1 MDILIATVFIF
12 SAAALRL
19 LPHAPNFAP
28 IAAVALFAGAV
39 LPRRWSLVIPF
50 GAMLLSDAI
59 IGFYQVPV
67 MASVYAAFALTVLL
81 GWWSRRQ
88 NDRVVS
94 TLGASL
100 TGSVLFFLVTNAA
113 VWRWGGLYPQ
123 TAAGLLQS
131 YALGVP
137 FFRNTLASDLFYT
150 TVLFGSYVAI
160 TWAVRHRHWLKDRQM
175 LRSPR

>member
-1 MDILIATVFIF
+1 MEILIATALIF
-12 SAAALRL
+12 FAAALRL

-67 MASVYAAFALTVLL
+67 MLSVYSVFALIVLF
-81 GWWSRRQ
+81 GWWSRGQ
-88 NDRVVS
+88 KERVLG

-100 TGSVLFFLVTNAA
+100 LGSIVFFLVTNAA

-123 TAAGLLQS
+123 TLAGLLQS

-137 FFRNTLASDLFYT
+137 FFRNTLAGDLFYT
-150 TVLFGSYVAI
+150 TVLFGSYAVV
-160 TWAVRHRHWLKDRQM
+160 TWAVRHRRWLWDRRVVTG
-175 LRSPR
+175 LR

>member
-1 MDILIATVFIF
+1 MEILIATALIF
-12 SAAALRL
+12 FAVALRL

-67 MASVYAAFALTVLL
+67 MISVYAAFALTVLFS
-81 GWWSRRQ
+81 WWSRQQKERA
-88 NDRVVS
+88 VS

-100 TGSVLFFLVTNAA
+100 FGSIAFFLLTNAA
-113 VWRWGGLYPQ
+113 VWRWGGLYPL
-123 TAAGLLQS
+123 TMAGLLQS

-137 FFRNTLASDLFYT
+137 FFRNTLASDLFYM
-150 TVLFGSYVAI
+150 TVLFGSYTAV
-160 TWAVRHRHWLKDRQM
+160 TWVVRHRHWLRDRQM